1 MDFSLLSWKQKFA
14 WCEPLHHDVMTM
26 KHHRLLG
33 TTARQTALMPLG
45 FVFSPS
51 FILEKHIMKL
61 NLGHAWRGGLFI
73 FSKHASEGGIELIVL
88 ACLSNKPHWLC
99 RFLAYKNQWVIKK
112 WYQVISKARGEK
124 GAKLEKSFSQLGVV
138 KNVNNL
144 GFDTRETGFGE
155 IGGGGQ
161 GGSISR
167 QA

>member
-1 MDFSLLSWKQKFA
+1 MH
-14 WCEPLHHDVMTM
+14 E
-26 KHHRLLG
+26 G
-33 TTARQTALMPLG
+33 
-45 FVFSPS
+45 
-51 FILEKHIMKL
+51 
-61 NLGHAWRGGLFI
+61 GGLFI

-124 GAKLEKSFSQLGVV
+124 GAKLEKSFSQLWVV

-161 GGSISR
+161 GGLFPGRLRRDISHWMQCCLHLQTLWNSDELYDGLKALYVQTTIMLEVR
-167 QA
+167 VQSWQSSLSTSRHGIPVPKDI